1 MYKKQVDM
9 IPYGRQ
15 YIDKKDINSV
25 SNVLKK
31 DLITTGPLV
40 DQLEKKIS
48 KLFKVK
54 HAVSCSSGTAALHLS
69 FMAINLKKK
78 R

>member
-48 KLFKVK
+48 KLF
-54 HAVSCSSGTAALHLS
+54 
-69 FMAINLKKK
+69 
-78 R
+78 